1 MTETI
6 ALNAYELANLA
17 DCGTPDEPGPFGFV
31 DADTVGTQP
40 EASPGARFLLGV
52 WSAVAEAIDNYTDGS
67 TDDQRSEDAHE
78 IADSAVPIYTHEL
91 WATFVDLAAYQ
102 EDVTEYVSS
111 TRTDGYDMQRLASVA
126 LYMIAERLALALLE
140 SAGEG
145 S

>member
-17 DCGTPDEPGPFGFV
+17 DCGTPDTLE
-31 DADTVGTQP
+31 
-40 EASPGARFLLGV
+40 SPGARFLLNV
-52 WSAVAEAIDNYTDGS
+52 QSSVAEVLDAIATGEASYDLAELEDNASD
-67 TDDQRSEDAHE
+67 EAHD

-102 EDVTEYVSS
+102 EDLGGGLDPAAMEQDHDWLARVSL
-111 TRTDGYDMQRLASVA
+111 YEIAQRLALV
-126 LYMIAERLALALLE
+126 LLE
-140 SAGEG
+140 QAGEE